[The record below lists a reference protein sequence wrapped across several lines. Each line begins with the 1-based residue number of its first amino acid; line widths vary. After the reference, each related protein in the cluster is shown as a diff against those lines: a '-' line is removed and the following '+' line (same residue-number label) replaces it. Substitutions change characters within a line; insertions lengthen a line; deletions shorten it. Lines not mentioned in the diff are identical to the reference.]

1 LAKKIRYF
9 RTQKLFLS
17 SDPGSGKSLSRI
29 LDPKV
34 KKKPPDSGSLTHTG
48 YDAQGREGLIS
59 WVQEVLLEAC
69 RVKMYPTSI
78 IPESSHVPHE
88 PIPFYC
94 NQARQSIPL
103 VPYNRMQD
111 QVSKQCFFLNEIKGT
126 WQRGGFSGVF
136 A

>member
-1 LAKKIRYF
+1 M
-9 RTQKLFLS
+9 
-17 SDPGSGKSLSRI
+17 
-29 LDPKV
+29 
-34 KKKPPDSGSLTHTG
+34 
-48 YDAQGREGLIS
+48 QGREGLIS

-111 QVSKQCFFLNEIKGT
+111 QVSQIMKLREGMFFKGT
-126 WQRGGFSGVF
+126 FSRDGFGF
-136 A
+136 

>member
-1 LAKKIRYF
+1 LATKKAFSNTKIFLLRS
-9 RTQKLFLS
+9 QKYGL
-17 SDPGSGKSLSRI
+17 DPGSEI
-29 LDPKV
+29 LDPEV
-34 KKKPPDSGSLTHTG
+34 KKTPDSWFLRLVTF
-48 YDAQGREGLIS
+48 QGREGLIS

-111 QVSKQCFFLNEIKGT
+111 QVSQPCFFYYENKGMK
-126 WQRGGFSGVF
+126 VL
-136 A
+136 

>member
-1 LAKKIRYF
+1 MLLRS
-9 RTQKLFLS
+9 QKYGL
-17 SDPGSGKSLSRI
+17 DPGSEILVKKNTGFRI
-29 LDPKV
+29 LN
-34 KKKPPDSGSLTHTG
+34 THWL
-48 YDAQGREGLIS
+48 QGREGLIS

-111 QVSKQCFFLNEIKGT
+111 QVSQPCNFLI
-126 WQRGGFSGVF
+126 
-136 A
+136 